1 MTGLH
6 FHDLRHT
13 GNQFAAR
20 SGAGL
25 RDLMA
30 RMGHDSERAAM
41 IYQHEA
47 QGADKTITTAIDT
60 HVQAEQAKRDEE
72 DGSAGILVPAG

>member
-1 MTGLH
+1 LTG
-6 FHDLRHT
+6 HT
-13 GNQFAAR
+13 GNQFAAY

-47 QGADKTITTAIDT
+47 RGADTAITNAIDT
-60 HVQAEQAKRDEE
+60 HVQAEQARRGDDE
-72 DGSAGILVPAG
+72 DGPTGVLVPAD